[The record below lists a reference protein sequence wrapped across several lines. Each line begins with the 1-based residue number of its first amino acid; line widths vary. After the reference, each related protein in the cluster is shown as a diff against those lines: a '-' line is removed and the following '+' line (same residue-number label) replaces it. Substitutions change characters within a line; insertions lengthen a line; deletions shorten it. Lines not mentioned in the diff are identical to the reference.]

1 MRLYYVDEPLNAQDL
16 AFASNALIELGGSAV
31 TEQVRIPYVFPTDAA
46 SGTFEQMMRRHIR
59 LVRRHLANA
68 GIAIDRGT
76 KIAFVAPKNI
86 HWYSVLIEAFRAE
99 TGAYPFLIQTGSQRE
114 ALGNPG
120 KTRVIDTEGMLHG
133 LR

>member
-1 MRLYYVDEPLNAQDL
+1 MRVYYIEEPLNAEDL
-16 AFASNALIELGGSAV
+16 DFASNTLIAFGGSVV
-31 TEQVRIPYVFPTDAA
+31 TEQIRIPHVFPIDAA
-46 SGTFEQMMRRHIR
+46 SGTFEQTMKRHIR

-68 GIAIDRGT
+68 GIAADRGAKT
-76 KIAFVAPKNI
+76 AFVAPRDM

-99 TGAYPFLIQTGSQRE
+99 TGAYPFLIQTASQRK

-120 KTRVIDTEGMLHG
+120 EIRVIDTEGMLSG